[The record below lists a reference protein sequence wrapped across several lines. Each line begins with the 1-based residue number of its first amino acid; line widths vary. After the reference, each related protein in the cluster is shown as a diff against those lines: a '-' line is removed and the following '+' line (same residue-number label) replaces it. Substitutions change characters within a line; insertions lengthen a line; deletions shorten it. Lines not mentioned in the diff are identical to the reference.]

1 MNKVVIQKPH
11 IPENLQTA
19 DFHETVT
26 QDDVVS
32 MHLFADCTIC
42 DEDIERLC
50 VENTIF
56 RNVVFIDVSFRH
68 IELTDVIFEKCDLSN
83 ADFSGAVIHRTSV
96 KQSKM
101 VGMNVAESTLRNVS
115 FEECH
120 GHFSSFSYS
129 NMKQVRFDH
138 CALMQSECSNMALQ
152 QTHFDGCE
160 LEGASF
166 TGTSLQNM
174 DISTCRFE
182 QLHVSL
188 DKLKGCKIAPEHAIA
203 FARAL
208 GAVIV

>member
-1 MNKVVIQKPH
+1 MNKTVIQKPH

-19 DFHETVT
+19 DFHETAA
-26 QDDVVS
+26 QDEVIS
-32 MHLFADCTIC
+32 MHLFEDCTIC
-42 DEDIERLC
+42 GEDIERLC
-50 VENTIF
+50 VEKTIF

-83 ADFSGAVIHRTSV
+83 VDFSGAVVHRTSV

-101 VGMNVAESTLRNVS
+101 VGMNAAESTLRNVS

-129 NMKQVRFDH
+129 NMRQVRFDR
-138 CALMQSECSNMALQ
+138 CTLVQSEYSNMALQ
-152 QTHFDGCE
+152 QTHFDACE

-166 TGTSLQNM
+166 FGTSLQNM
-174 DISTCRFE
+174 DLSTCRFE

-203 FARAL
+203 FARTL

>member
-1 MNKVVIQKPH
+1 MNKTVIQKPH

-19 DFHETVT
+19 DFHETAA
-26 QDDVVS
+26 QDEVIS
-32 MHLFADCTIC
+32 MHLFEDCTIC
-42 DEDIERLC
+42 GEDIERLC
-50 VENTIF
+50 VEKTIF

-68 IELTDVIFEKCDLSN
+68 IELTDVIFEKCGLSN
-83 ADFSGAVIHRTSV
+83 ADFSGAVVHRTSV

-101 VGMNVAESTLRNVS
+101 VGMNAAESTLRNVS

-129 NMKQVRFDH
+129 NMRQVRFDR
-138 CALMQSECSNMALQ
+138 CTLVQSEYSNMALQ
-152 QTHFDGCE
+152 QTHFDACE

-166 TGTSLQNM
+166 FGTSLQNM
-174 DISTCRFE
+174 DLSTCRFE

-203 FARAL
+203 FARTL

>member
-1 MNKVVIQKPH
+1 MNKIVIQKPH

-26 QDDVVS
+26 QNDVVS

-42 DEDIERLC
+42 GEDIERLC
-50 VENTIF
+50 VEKTIF

-138 CALMQSECSNMALQ
+138 CALCKVSAAIWRFSRHTL
-152 QTHFDGCE
+152 T
-160 LEGASF
+160 GA
-166 TGTSLQNM
+166 NW
-174 DISTCRFE
+174 
-182 QLHVSL
+182 
-188 DKLKGCKIAPEHAIA
+188 KAPVFWHIPSKH
-203 FARAL
+203 
-208 GAVIV
+208 GSQHMPV

>member
-1 MNKVVIQKPH
+1 MNKTVIQKPH

-19 DFHETVT
+19 DFHETAA
-26 QDDVVS
+26 QDEVIS
-32 MHLFADCTIC
+32 MHLFEDCTIC
-42 DEDIERLC
+42 GEDIERLC
-50 VENTIF
+50 VEKTIF

-83 ADFSGAVIHRTSV
+83 ADFSGAVVHRTSV

-101 VGMNVAESTLRNVS
+101 VGMNAAESTLRNVS

-129 NMKQVRFDH
+129 NMRQVRFDR
-138 CALMQSECSNMALQ
+138 CTLVQSEYSNMALQ
-152 QTHFDGCE
+152 QTHFDACE

-166 TGTSLQNM
+166 FGTSLQNM
-174 DISTCRFE
+174 DLSTCRFE

-203 FARAL
+203 FARTL

>member
-1 MNKVVIQKPH
+1 MNKIAIQKPN

-19 DFHETVT
+19 DFHDAMT
-26 QDDVVS
+26 QDDVIS
-32 MHLFADCTIC
+32 MHLFEDCTIC
-42 DEDIERLC
+42 GEDIERLC
-50 VENTIF
+50 VEKTVF

-101 VGMNVAESTLRNVS
+101 VGMNVAEATLRNVS

-138 CALMQSECSNMALQ
+138 CALMQSECSNTVLQ

-160 LEGASF
+160 LEAPALPARPF
-166 TGTSLQNM
+166 KTWTS
-174 DISTCRFE
+174 
-182 QLHVSL
+182 
-188 DKLKGCKIAPEHAIA
+188 
-203 FARAL
+203 ARAVL
-208 GAVIV
+208 NSFMSPSTN